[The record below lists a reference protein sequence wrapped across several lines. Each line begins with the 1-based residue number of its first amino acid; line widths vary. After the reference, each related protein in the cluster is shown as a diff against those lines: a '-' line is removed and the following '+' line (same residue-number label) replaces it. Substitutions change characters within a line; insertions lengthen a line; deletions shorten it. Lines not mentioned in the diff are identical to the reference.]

1 MDVTPA
7 GWTFLFIVTVFL
19 PFAAIRGADRARK
32 PGGAPTRG
40 QYFISV
46 LFTQGLGLFIAR
58 RIVTQHGGRVH
69 VGPRE
74 GGGAVC
80 TIALPCPVAEGGGYA
95 ASRADRNRGAITR
108 GRSR

>member
-1 MDVTPA
+1 MRVIGNERVGNAP
-7 GWTFLFIVTVFL
+7 
-19 PFAAIRGADRARK
+19 PDRWFGSTEAR
-32 PGGAPTRG
+32 PVAPTLPTSSETG
-40 QYFISV
+40 S
-46 LFTQGLGLFIAR
+46 GLGLFIAR
-58 RIVTQHGGRVH
+58 RIVTQHGGRMH

-74 GGGAVC
+74 GGGAVR

>member
-1 MDVTPA
+1 MVA
-7 GWTFLFIVTVFL
+7 FLFH
-19 PFAAIRGADRARK
+19 ADRLSALGTLAAGVAHEIRNTYTTK
-32 PGGAPTRG
+32 ETG
-40 QYFISV
+40 S
-46 LFTQGLGLFIAR
+46 GLGLFIAR

-80 TIALPCPVAEGGGYA
+80 TVALPCPVAEGSGGYA
-95 ASRADRNRGAITR
+95 ASRADRSRGAITR

>member
-1 MDVTPA
+1 MRVIGNERVGNAP
-7 GWTFLFIVTVFL
+7 
-19 PFAAIRGADRARK
+19 PDRWCTLRTTKETGSA
-32 PGGAPTRG
+32 
-40 QYFISV
+40 
-46 LFTQGLGLFIAR
+46 LGLFIAR

-80 TIALPCPVAEGGGYA
+80 TVALPCPVAEGSGGYA
-95 ASRADRNRGAITR
+95 ASRADRSRGAITR